1 MKKIQ
6 KLEAVLFD
14 LDGVIVDTANDHYLA
29 WKKIA
34 QKEGIYFD
42 RIINERLKGVSRLK
56 SLEIILENSQKQY
69 TAEEKIALCEL
80 KNNDYRERIAGLK
93 PQNVLPGVRAFLEE
107 LRENNIRTAI
117 CSASKSAKE
126 IIKRLELACY
136 FDCIIDGNDVTR
148 PKPDPQVF
156 EKACQHLAVLPD
168 QVIVVEDAFAG
179 IESAQSIG
187 IKTIGIGRPEI
198 LVNAD
203 VLYVD
208 MLEINLDEIKK
219 NLNFYGEESR

>member
-203 VLYVD
+203 VLYAD

>member
-203 VLYVD
+203 VLYAD

-219 NLNFYGEESR
+219 NLNFYGEESC

>member
-29 WKKIA
+29 WEKIA

-156 EKACQHLAVLPD
+156 QKACQHLAVLPD

-203 VLYVD
+203 VLYAD